1 MTKEQFLYALRM
13 RLSQLPESEIQ
24 KSLSYY
30 DEMISD
36 LMDDGMTEYEAVA
49 HIGDVGEVAEQ
60 ILSEQPLSTLIKTK
74 VKPRRGW
81 TPLAI
86 VIAVIG
92 SPIWLSI
99 LIALCA
105 VGIALYVT
113 MIAIAVTVF
122 AVVLAL
128 IATGLALIIGA
139 FLSFSPS
146 VGGILAL
153 VGGGIAV
160 IGLGVLA
167 FIAAKYIVKGLV
179 LLTKSIGRWVKS
191 LFIKREEVQ

>member
-36 LMDDGMTEYEAVA
+36 LMDDGMTEYEAVD

-99 LIALCA
+99 LIALFA
-105 VGIALYVT
+105 VGFSLYVT
-113 MIAIAVTVF
+113 MIAIAISVF
-122 AVVLAL
+122 AVVIAL
-128 IATGLALIIGA
+128 VVAGIGLIIAA
-139 FLSFSPS
+139 FLSFTHTA
-146 VGGILAL
+146 GGMLAL
-153 VGGGIAV
+153 IGGGIAV

>member
-13 RLSQLPESEIQ
+13 RLSQLHESEIQ

-36 LMDDGMTEYEAVA
+36 LMDDGMTEYEAVD

-86 VIAVIG
+86 VIGRFVKQADET
-92 SPIWLSI
+92 L
-99 LIALCA
+99 
-105 VGIALYVT
+105 
-113 MIAIAVTVF
+113 TVHAPDCTVMF
-122 AVVLAL
+122 ANVPE
-128 IATGLALIIGA
+128 
-139 FLSFSPS
+139 S
-146 VGGILAL
+146 
-153 VGGGIAV
+153 
-160 IGLGVLA
+160 
-167 FIAAKYIVKGLV
+167 
-179 LLTKSIGRWVKS
+179 
-191 LFIKREEVQ
+191 

>member
-1 MTKEQFLYALRM
+1 MTKEQFLYALRT

-36 LMDDGMTEYEAVA
+36 LMDDGMSEYEAVA
-49 HIGDVGEVAEQ
+49 HIGDVGEVAQQ
-60 ILSEQPLSTLIKTK
+60 ILNEQPLSTLIKTK

-86 VIAVIG
+86 VVAIIG

-113 MIAIAVTVF
+113 MIAIAISVF
-122 AVVLAL
+122 AVVISL
-128 IATGLALIIGA
+128 IVAGIALIIAA
-139 FLSFSPS
+139 FLSFSPTA
-146 VGGILAL
+146 GGMLAL
-153 VGGGIAV
+153 IGGGIAV
-160 IGLGVLA
+160 VGLGILA

-179 LLTKSIGRWVKS
+179 LLTRSIGRWVKS
-191 LFIKREEVQ
+191 LFIKREEV

>member
-1 MTKEQFLYALRM
+1 MTKEQFLYELRQ

-24 KSLSYY
+24 KSISYY
-30 DEMISD
+30 DEMI
-36 LMDDGMTEYEAVA
+36 DDMTENGMTEYEAVA
-49 HIGDVGEVAEQ
+49 HLGDVGAVAEQ
-60 ILSEQPLSTLIKTK
+60 ILSEQPLTTLIKTSVRPK
-74 VKPRRGW
+74 HGW
-81 TPLAI
+81 STLAI
-86 VIAVIG
+86 IIAIIG

-105 VGIALYVT
+105 VGISIYVT
-113 MIAIAVTVF
+113 MIAIAISAF

-128 IATGLALIIGA
+128 ILSGLALIIAA
-139 FLSFSPS
+139 FLSFSQTL
-146 VGGILAL
+146 GGTLAL
-153 VGGGIAV
+153 IGGGLVV

>member
-36 LMDDGMTEYEAVA
+36 LMDDGMTEYEAVD

-105 VGIALYVT
+105 IGISLYVT
-113 MIAIAVTVF
+113 MIAIAISVF
-122 AVVLAL
+122 AVVISLVVAGIGMI
-128 IATGLALIIGA
+128 IAA
-139 FLSFSPS
+139 FLSFAHSA
-146 VGGILAL
+146 GGMLAL
-153 VGGGIAV
+153 IGGGIAV